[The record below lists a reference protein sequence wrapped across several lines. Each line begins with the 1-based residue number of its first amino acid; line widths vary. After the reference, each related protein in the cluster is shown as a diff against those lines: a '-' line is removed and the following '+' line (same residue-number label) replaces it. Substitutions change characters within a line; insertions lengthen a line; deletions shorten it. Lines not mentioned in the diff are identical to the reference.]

1 MCERVRE
8 RGERRLEVEGSR
20 VESEGEKNRGEGVF
34 PGSNGGCLVALQ
46 GGGEGGIGSIRG

>member
-1 MCERVRE
+1 MRE